1 LISLQKMGFTI
12 NETSI
17 GESNSNMETL
27 LKMMEPLNES
37 YFDITLK
44 EYGNF

>member
-1 LISLQKMGFTI
+1 
-12 NETSI
+12 
-17 GESNSNMETL
+17 METL